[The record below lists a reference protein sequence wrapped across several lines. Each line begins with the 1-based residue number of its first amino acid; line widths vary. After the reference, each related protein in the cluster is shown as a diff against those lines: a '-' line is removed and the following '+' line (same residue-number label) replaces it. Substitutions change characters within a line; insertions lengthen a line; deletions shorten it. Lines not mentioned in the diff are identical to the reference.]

1 MKRAVVVAVVV
12 VVVECCW
19 RVVKLL
25 MKSLVVGLEQG
36 AGGFLK

>member
-1 MKRAVVVAVVV
+1 MKRAVVVVVV
-12 VVVECCW
+12 VVVGVECCW

-36 AGGFLK
+36 AGDFL